1 MGNDLNYK
9 SLYLTNYKKL
19 PIYFFYGTLIFLAI
33 AVIAVIAGIAIFI
46 QNDYFWVLL
55 LTILGGWLISLGIAL
70 YVYWMSSVIISQR
83 VVVADTLLAM
93 HKNKESGSSSTKEQN
108 VVFQKTTPQDNTQQ
122 DTISQKTITDD
133 NIPKNTIPQKDAV
146 KQSSE
151 TDRQKLQ
158 EQQKIDA
165 ERRKQIEERKALMMS
180 RRNSNL
186 CQHCGG
192 SFKGLFT
199 KTCESCGNPKD
210 Y

>member
-33 AVIAVIAGIAIFI
+33 DSVIAGIAIFI

-93 HKNKESGSSSTKEQN
+93 HENKESGSSSTKEQN
-108 VVFQKTTPQDNTQQ
+108 VVSQ
-122 DTISQKTITDD
+122 DTMSKD
-133 NIPKNTIPQKDAV
+133 NIPQNTIFPKNIIKESVSSRMKVQSNVQKNTIIKDGGWMC
-146 KQSSE
+146 
-151 TDRQKLQ
+151 T
-158 EQQKIDA
+158 
-165 ERRKQIEERKALMMS
+165 
-180 RRNSNL
+180 
-186 CQHCGG
+186 CGLTNPKNY
-192 SFKGLFT
+192 SI
-199 KTCESCGNPKD
+199 CSCGKTKREALSSQNLNQD
-210 Y
+210 NR